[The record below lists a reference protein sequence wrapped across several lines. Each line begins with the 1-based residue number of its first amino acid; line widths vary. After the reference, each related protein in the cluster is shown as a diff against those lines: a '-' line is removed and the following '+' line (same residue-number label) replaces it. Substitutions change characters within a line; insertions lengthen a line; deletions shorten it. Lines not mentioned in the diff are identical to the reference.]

1 MIPIEWI
8 EAAARRISD
17 YIEHTPI
24 SYDKE
29 LDIYIKW
36 ENKQTTGS
44 FKVRGAINRVLLLEP
59 WEKKQGLVTASAG
72 NHGQGV
78 ALAGRIVGT
87 KVMVFVSDHAV
98 PSKVNSMKELGADI
112 KYVIGG
118 YGLSEASAI
127 EYSLKNQATYISPYN
142 DPQIIAGQGTI
153 GLEIL
158 TKIQLD
164 EPAASWIVP
173 VGGGGL
179 ISGIGVVKRAN
190 NIKGNL
196 VGIQPE
202 SSAFT
207 HALFHVGS
215 QEGIEDNPTLAD
227 GLSGPM
233 QDGSITLPIINNLV
247 DDILIVTEQEIK
259 QAIAFAWKK
268 YKEIIE
274 GSAATSLAAILSGK
288 VNSPAVIVITGGNI
302 QQETHLQIIEEF
314 K

>member
-8 EAAARRISD
+8 DAAAKRISD
-17 YIEHTPI
+17 YIVHTPM

-29 LDIYIKW
+29 LNVYIKW

-59 WEKKQGLVTASAG
+59 WEKRQGLVTASAG

-87 KVMVFVSDHAV
+87 KAVVFVSDQAV
-98 PSKVNSMKELGADI
+98 PSKVNSMRELGADI
-112 KYVIGG
+112 KYVNGG
-118 YGLSEASAI
+118 YGLSEESAL
-127 EYSLKNQATYISPYN
+127 EYSVTNKATYISPYN

-153 GLEIL
+153 GLELL
-158 TKIQLD
+158 TGIPLD
-164 EPAASWIVP
+164 EPASWVVP

-179 ISGIGVVKRAN
+179 ISGLGVVKRDN
-190 NIKGNL
+190 EIKGEL

-207 HALFHVGS
+207 HALFHSGN
-215 QEGIEDNPTLAD
+215 QEGIEDNLTLAD

-247 DDILIVTEQEIK
+247 DDILIVSEQEIK
-259 QAIAFAWKK
+259 HAIAYAWKK
-268 YKEIIE
+268 YQEIIE

-288 VNSPAVIVITGGNI
+288 VKSPAVLIITGGNI
-302 QQETHLQIIEEF
+302 QKETHLQIIDEF
-314 K
+314 